1 MLSIDTTPKKTVMEK
16 TVNKEEN
23 QFTVN
28 GKDRLL
34 TTTKMCAW
42 NLENASG

>member
-1 MLSIDTTPKKTVMEK
+1 MEK

-23 QFTVN
+23 KFTVN

-42 NLENASG
+42 NLEHASG